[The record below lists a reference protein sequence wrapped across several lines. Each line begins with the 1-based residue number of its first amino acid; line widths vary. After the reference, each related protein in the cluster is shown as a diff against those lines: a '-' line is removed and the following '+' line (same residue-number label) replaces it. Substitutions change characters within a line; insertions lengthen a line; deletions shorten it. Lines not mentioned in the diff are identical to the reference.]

1 MHYVLLHRI
10 GNVQFLVSHTG
21 MATGIRIVSF
31 LTSRSRHT
39 D

>member
-1 MHYVLLHRI
+1 MHCVLLHRI
-10 GNVQFLVSHTG
+10 GNVLFLVLPTG

-31 LTSRSRHT
+31 DPTVEMHP